1 MASKADRKPVQGSSR
16 EPIAG
21 ARQVGTPDPNE
32 IVDVT
37 VYLRR
42 KSVAGDTSTNTVT
55 AGSLANRT
63 YLSRDQ
69 FEEAQAADPK
79 DVVQIE
85 AFATEHHL
93 SVGEVSLP
101 RRSVVLSGT
110 LADLSEAFGVTLTQ
124 FETLEGIRY
133 RGRSGPITA
142 PADIAD
148 IVQGVFGLDDRPQVR
163 PHFRWADEHTT
174 QEATRATSG
183 AFLPPQVAQLYNF
196 PAGDGTGQC
205 VAIIELG
212 GGFRVAD
219 LRTYFQSH
227 HLQLPR
233 VTAVSVDG
241 ARNKPS
247 GNADAEVML
256 DIEVV
261 GAIAGKTQIAVYFA
275 PNTDRGFLD
284 AITTAVHDHLRQ
296 PSVISISWGGAES
309 QWTSQAMTAMDQA
322 FQDAAALGV
331 SVCCASGDSGSGDGV
346 NDQLAHVD
354 FPASSPFAL
363 ACGGTRLTAAGTTI
377 AQEIVWNESTGGATG
392 GGVSDQFG
400 KPAYQ
405 AHANVPK
412 SVNPGNRVG
421 RGVPDIAGDADP
433 QTGYIV
439 RVDGHEGTIGGTSAV
454 APLWAALIAIL
465 NQKLPKPV
473 GFVNPLLYS
482 AASAGMHDI
491 TSGNNGQYKAG
502 TGWDACTGWGS
513 PDGARLLQLLAGS

>member
-1 MASKADRKPVQGSSR
+1 MAGTADRKPVQGSFR
-16 EPIAG
+16 ESIAG
-21 ARQVGTPDPNE
+21 ARQLGAPDPNE
-32 IVDVT
+32 IVDVS

-42 KSVAGDTSTNTVT
+42 KAVEGDPGTNTVT

-69 FEEAQAADPK
+69 FEKTQAADPK
-79 DVVQIE
+79 DVALIE

-101 RRSVVLSGT
+101 RRSMVLSGT
-110 LADLSEAFGVTLTQ
+110 LADMSEAFGVTLTQ
-124 FETLEGIRY
+124 FETPEGVRY
-133 RGRSGPITA
+133 RARTGLISA

-148 IVQGVFGLDDRPQVR
+148 IVQGVFGLDNRPQVR
-163 PHFRWADEHTT
+163 PHFRWADDRTN
-174 QEATRATSG
+174 QGSVRASSG
-183 AFLPPQVAQLYNF
+183 AFLPSQVAQLYNF
-196 PAGDGTGQC
+196 PAGDGAGQC

-212 GGFRVAD
+212 GGFRVTD
-219 LRTYFQSH
+219 LRTYFKN
-227 HLQLPR
+227 HLLPLPR

-241 ARNKPS
+241 ASNKPS
-247 GNADAEVML
+247 GSADAEVML

-261 GAIAGKTQIAVYFA
+261 GAIAAKTQIAVYFA

-284 AITTAVHDHLRQ
+284 AITTAVHDNLRR

-309 QWTSQAMTAMDQA
+309 QWTSQAMIAMDQV

-331 SVCCASGDSGSGDGV
+331 SVCSASGDSGSGDGV

-363 ACGGTRLTAAGTTI
+363 ACGGTRLTAAGKTI
-377 AQEIVWNESTGGATG
+377 ALEIVWNELTGGATG

-405 AHANVPK
+405 AHANVPP
-412 SVNPGNRVG
+412 SMNPGNRVG

-473 GFVNPLLYS
+473 GFMNPLLY
-482 AASAGMHDI
+482 AVANAGMHDI
-491 TSGNNGQYKAG
+491 TSGNNGQYQAG
-502 TGWDACTGWGS
+502 AGWDACTGWGS
-513 PDGARLLQLLAGS
+513 PNGARLLQLLAGS